1 MTSLTNCQDPAG
13 QMLICQNDLPIH
25 DVMVGNGS
33 VAFVLQ
39 RQKEKLE
46 TVSMFEPKFRIQT
59 DYEDQGDAFDDFEQ
73 AIPLMSEEEERQL
86 SEADIPDNLPILPLK
101 NTVLFPGV
109 VIPIT
114 VGRDRSLALVKEAY
128 ETDKTIGVIA
138 QKDESVENPS
148 PEDLFEIG
156 TVARILKLIKMPD
169 GSKSVVIQG
178 KTIFSV
184 DRYTRETPFY
194 RADITPYGQEMDLS
208 GVELD
213 ASMRSV
219 KETATRIVNLS
230 PNIPSEASIAI
241 NNISSPTFLLNFIS
255 SNLQVSISEKQEL
268 LEIRTFSSRLQK
280 VMAFLHKELQV
291 LNLSEEIRSKVKTDI
306 DEQQRDF
313 YLRQQMKAI
322 QEALGEDSE
331 QKDVEELRKRLKEKK
346 GLSEEAIGTVEKEL
360 QRLEMTPSSSPN
372 YGIIHS
378 YLEWILDLPWGEYS
392 KDKLD
397 LKRARRILDEDHY
410 GLEKVKKRIVEYL
423 AVLKL
428 KKDMKA
434 PILCFY
440 GPPGVGK
447 TSLGKSIA
455 RALNRKF
462 ERFSLGGI
470 HDEAEIRGHRR
481 TYIGALP
488 GRIIRAM
495 KKAGT
500 GNPVLMLD
508 EIDKVRSDF
517 RGDPTSALLE
527 VLDPEQN
534 NSFSDNYLELE
545 YDLSRVLF
553 IATAN
558 SLETIP
564 PPLRDRMEIIPIS
577 GYTLQEKGQI
587 ARKYLIPKQIK
598 ENGLS
603 REQIHLS
610 KAAIERVIE
619 EYTRESGVRNLE
631 REIGS
636 LCRNVASRIAS
647 GEIDSHRIGKRD
659 IPEIL
664 GKRKYFSDV
673 AERTLVPG
681 VATGL
686 AWTPYGGD
694 ILFIEASVS
703 KGAGKMHITG
713 QLGDVM
719 KESAMLALSYLRAN
733 ASGLGIPEDAFKYW
747 DLHVHVPQGAVP
759 KDGPSAG
766 IALFSAIASIFT
778 QRKVKGTLAMT
789 GEITL
794 RGLVLPVGGIKE
806 KVLAARRAGIESV
819 LLPGKNEKDVEE
831 IEQEVIGDLKIHYLQ
846 RMDPLLDL
854 VLDKEPV
861 NDPETFF
868 AVPESHKQRVDRSDT
883 NKDAAGE
890 IAAME

>member
-1 MTSLTNCQDPAG
+1 
-13 QMLICQNDLPIH
+13 
-25 DVMVGNGS
+25 
-33 VAFVLQ
+33 
-39 RQKEKLE
+39 
-46 TVSMFEPKFRIQT
+46 MFEPRFKINTAF
-59 DYEDQGDAFDDFEQ
+59 EDQGEGFDDFEQ

-86 SEADIPDNLPILPLK
+86 TESDIPDNLPILPLK

-109 VIPIT
+109 VVPIT

-128 ETDKTIGVIA
+128 ETDKTIGVVT
-138 QKDESVENPS
+138 QKDETVEDPDDK
-148 PEDLFEIG
+148 DLYKIG
-156 TVARILKLIKMPD
+156 TVAQILKLIKMPD

-178 KTIFSV
+178 RTIFSIDSITQNEPFFRANV
-184 DRYTRETPFY
+184 DNYSQKM
-194 RADITPYGQEMDLS
+194 DIS

-213 ASMRSV
+213 ASIRSV
-219 KETATRIVNLS
+219 KETASKIVNLS

-255 SNLQVSISEKQEL
+255 SNLQVSIAEKQEL
-268 LEIRTFSSRLQK
+268 LEIRSFSKRLEK
-280 VMAFLHKELQV
+280 IMEYLNKELQV

-331 QKDVEELRKRLKEKK
+331 QQDVEKLRKRLKEKK
-346 GLSEEAIGTVEKEL
+346 GLSDEARETVEKEI
-360 QRLEMTPSSSPN
+360 QRLEMTPNSSPN

-378 YLEWILDLPWGEYS
+378 YVEWILDLPWGEYS
-392 KDKLD
+392 KDKLE
-397 LKRARRILDEDHY
+397 LKRARKILDEDHY
-410 GLEKVKKRIVEYL
+410 GLEKVKKRIIEYL

-455 RALNRKF
+455 RAMNREF

-488 GRIIRAM
+488 GRILRSM
-495 KKAGT
+495 KKAGK
-500 GNPVLMLD
+500 GNPVIMLD
-508 EIDKVRSDF
+508 EIDKVGSDF

-534 NSFSDNYLELE
+534 DSFADNYLELE
-545 YDLSRVLF
+545 YDLSSVLF

-558 SLETIP
+558 SLDTIP
-564 PPLRDRMEIIPIS
+564 AALRDRMEIIYIS
-577 GYTLQEKGQI
+577 GYTLQEKTEI
-587 ARKYLIPKQIK
+587 AKKYLIPKQIE
-598 ENGLS
+598 ENGLKKN
-603 REQIHLS
+603 QIKFS
-610 KAAIERVIE
+610 TAAIERVIE

-631 REIGS
+631 RQLGS
-636 LCRNVASRIAS
+636 LCRNIASRIAS
-647 GEIDSHRIGKRD
+647 GDIEKFSIGKND
-659 IPEIL
+659 VPDIL
-664 GKRKYFSDV
+664 GKRKFFSDV
-673 AERTLVPG
+673 AERTTVPG

-703 KGAGKMHITG
+703 KGSGKLHITG

-733 ASGLGIPEDAFKYW
+733 AEQLNIPEDAFKYW
-747 DLHVHVPQGAVP
+747 DLHIHVPQGAVP

-766 IALFSAIASIFT
+766 IALFSAVSSIFT

-806 KVLAARRAGIESV
+806 KVLAAKRAGIEKV
-819 LLPGKNEKDVEE
+819 ILPKKNEKDVDE
-831 IEQEVIGDLKIHYLQ
+831 IEENVIGDLKVDYLE

-854 VLDKEPV
+854 VLDKDPV
-861 NDPETFF
+861 QDPREFF
-868 AVPESHKQRVDRSDT
+868 SVPDSHKERVNSSDSK
-883 NKDAAGE
+883 KDATKE
-890 IAAME
+890 IAVME

>member
-1 MTSLTNCQDPAG
+1 MDNKFNTFID
-13 QMLICQNDLPIH
+13 
-25 DVMVGNGS
+25 
-33 VAFVLQ
+33 
-39 RQKEKLE
+39 
-46 TVSMFEPKFRIQT
+46 FENI
-59 DYEDQGDAFDDFEQ
+59 EDQLDDFEQ
-73 AIPLMSEEEERQL
+73 AIPLMSEEEEKEL
-86 SEADIPDNLPILPLK
+86 SQSEIPDSLPILPLK

-109 VIPIT
+109 VVPIT
-114 VGRDRSLALVKEAY
+114 VGRDRSLAMVKDAY
-128 ETDKTIGVIA
+128 ESDKTIGVVT
-138 QKDESVENPS
+138 QKDEKEENPQ
-148 PEDLFEIG
+148 EKDLFRVG
-156 TVARILKLIKMPD
+156 TVAQILKLIKMPD
-169 GSKSVVIQG
+169 GSKSIVIQG
-178 KTIFSV
+178 KTIFKV
-184 DRYTRETPFY
+184 NKFTQRDPYFRANVEPY
-194 RADITPYGQEMDLS
+194 RQEMDIS

-213 ASMRSV
+213 AAIRSV
-219 KETATRIVNLS
+219 KETASKIVNLS
-230 PNIPSEASIAI
+230 PNIPSEAGIAI

-255 SNLQVSISEKQEL
+255 SNLSVSVQEKQQV
-268 LEIRTFSSRLQK
+268 LEIQEFSERLDK
-280 VMAFLHKELQV
+280 VMEFLNKELQV

-331 QKDVEELRKRLKEKK
+331 QEEVEKLRSRLKDKD
-346 GLSEEAIGTVEKEL
+346 LPEEARETAEKEL
-360 QRLEMTPSSSPN
+360 SRLERTPNSSPN

-378 YLEWILDLPWGEYS
+378 YIEWILDLPWDEYS
-392 KDKLD
+392 EDNLD
-397 LKRARRILDEDHY
+397 LENAEKVLDEDHY
-410 GLEKVKKRIVEYL
+410 GLEKVKKRIIEYL

-488 GRIIRAM
+488 GRILRSM
-495 KKAGT
+495 KKAGK
-500 GNPVLMLD
+500 GNPILMLD
-508 EIDKVRSDF
+508 EIDKVGSDH

-534 NSFSDNYLELE
+534 DSFADNYLELE

-558 SLETIP
+558 SLDTIP
-564 PPLRDRMEIIPIS
+564 APLRDRMEIINIS
-577 GYTLQEKGQI
+577 GYTQQEKREI
-587 ARKYLIPKQIK
+587 AKQHLIPKQIK
-598 ENGLS
+598 ENGLTD
-603 REQIHLS
+603 EQIKITRQALD
-610 KAAIERVIE
+610 KIID
-619 EYTRESGVRNLE
+619 EYTRESGVRSLE

-636 LCRNVASRIAS
+636 VCRGVAAKIAKS
-647 GEIDSHRIGKRD
+647 GNMEKKHTVGVN
-659 IPEIL
+659 EVHEYL
-664 GKRKYFSDV
+664 GKRKYFSEV
-673 AERTLVPG
+673 AERTTVPG

-703 KGAGKMHITG
+703 KGTGKLHMTG

-719 KESAMLALSYLRAN
+719 KESAMLAMSYLKAHSDELN
-733 ASGLGIPEDAFKYW
+733 IPEDAFKYW
-747 DLHVHVPQGAVP
+747 DLHIHVPKGAVP

-766 IALFSAIASIFT
+766 VSIFSAVASIFT

-806 KVLAARRAGIESV
+806 KVLAAKRAGIEKV
-819 LLPGKNEKDVEE
+819 LLPKKNEKDVAE
-831 IEQEVIGDLKIHYLQ
+831 IENDVIGDLEVQYLE
-846 RMDPLLDL
+846 RMDPLLNI
-854 VLDKEPV
+854 VLEDEAVQDPRERFKVSETYKAKNGRKEPTA
-861 NDPETFF
+861 DATQ
-868 AVPESHKQRVDRSDT
+868 EST
-883 NKDAAGE
+883 
-890 IAAME
+890 IME